1 MCIRDSADPARF
13 DITRNPAN
21 TRRHYRTFGQG
32 PHYCIGV
39 HQARLNL
46 EIMLEEI
53 ARRLANIR
61 LLAAP
66 RQARSLFMDGFKE
79 MRIAFDPR

>member
-1 MCIRDSADPARF
+1 
-13 DITRNPAN
+13 
-21 TRRHYRTFGQG
+21 
-32 PHYCIGV
+32 
-39 HQARLNL
+39 
-46 EIMLEEI
+46 MLEEI

-79 MRIAFDPR
+79 MRIVFDPR